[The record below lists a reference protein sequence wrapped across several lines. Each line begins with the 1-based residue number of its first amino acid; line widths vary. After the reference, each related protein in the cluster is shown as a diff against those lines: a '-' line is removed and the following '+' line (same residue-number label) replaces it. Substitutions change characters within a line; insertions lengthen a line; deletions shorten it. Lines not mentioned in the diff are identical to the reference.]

1 MRHSAMVLNSHELV
15 EALWNATD
23 VAYYT
28 DNDVV
33 FERSQFRGS
42 IEEGLQAFN
51 NPDVII
57 DENTYGIIIRIPE
70 YHPLF
75 NSYLITHED
84 EWCIDR
90 LQQLTHE
97 HTRVIRQLTDVFS
110 EYITELSQAVSIE
123 DKKSRRYEQ

>member
-1 MRHSAMVLNSHELV
+1 MVLNSHELV
-15 EALWNATD
+15 DALWNATD

-57 DENTYGIIIRIPE
+57 DGTTYGIIIRIPE

-123 DKKSRRYEQ
+123 DKKSRRYKQ